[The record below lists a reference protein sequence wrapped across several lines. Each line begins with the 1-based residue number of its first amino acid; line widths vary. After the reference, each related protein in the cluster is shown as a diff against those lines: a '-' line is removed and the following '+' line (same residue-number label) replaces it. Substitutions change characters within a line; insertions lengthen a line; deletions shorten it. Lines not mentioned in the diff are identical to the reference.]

1 MKFNGSSG
9 SKPQTEARKYVYNV
23 LVQMLQQELS
33 PDENEGWMFGG
44 IYDEP
49 DQRLLRKTIKAV
61 MSEFRR
67 KGQ

>member
-1 MKFNGSSG
+1 MKFNGNSG
-9 SKPQTEARKYVYNV
+9 HKPQTEARKYVYNV

-44 IYDEP
+44 VYDEP
-49 DQRLLRKTIKAV
+49 DQRRLRKAIKAV